1 MKIATV
7 IGTRPEIIKLSQLV
21 PLLDEGFEH
30 TFVFTSQHYSKF
42 MTDVFFEQLKVRKPD
57 VFLGVESSDVKLLT
71 ESIKNEL
78 KKIGPS
84 YVLIYGDTNSTLAAA
99 LAAKELNIKIIHVE
113 AGLRCF
119 DDRVPEERNRAQVDK
134 ISDYLFPPTELAKK
148 FLNTEGI
155 TKNIFVVGNTVV
167 DACLKY
173 VKQAAKPANLDAEAG
188 EYILVTVHRQ
198 ENVDYEENIRNL
210 LEIFRKTGKKIVF
223 PVHPRTK
230 KNIEKF
236 KLSIPKNVLA
246 IEPVAYFEML
256 WLIKN
261 AKVVITDS
269 GGVQEEAITLRT
281 PCLTIRGANERWE
294 TIMASGNF
302 LITIDP
308 FLVAHYVKMICDSE
322 LGERMREAKN
332 PYGEGNTSR
341 KIVEI
346 LKRELK

>member
-21 PLLDEGFEH
+21 PLLDKEFEH
-30 TFVFTSQHYSKF
+30 TFVFTGQHYSKF
-42 MTDVFFEQLKVRKPD
+42 MADIFFEQLKVRKPD
-57 VFLGVESSDVKLLT
+57 VFLGVESSDIGLLT
-71 ESIKNEL
+71 DAIKKEL
-78 KKIGPS
+78 KKINPA
-84 YVLIYGDTNSTLAAA
+84 YVLVYGDTNSTLAAA
-99 LAAKELNIKIIHVE
+99 LAAKELNMKIIHVE

-119 DDRVPEERNRAQVDK
+119 DDRVPEERNRVQVDK
-134 ISDYLFPPTELAKK
+134 MSDYLFPPTELAKK

-155 TKNIFVVGNTVV
+155 TKNVFVVGNTVV

-173 VKQAAKPANLDAEAG
+173 IKQAVKPANLDAEAG
-188 EYILVTVHRQ
+188 EYILATVHRQ
-198 ENVDYEENIRNL
+198 ENVDYEETLRDL
-210 LEIFRKTGKKIVF
+210 LEIFRKINKKIVF
-223 PVHPRTK
+223 PVHPRTG

-236 KLSIPKNVLA
+236 KLSMPENVSA
-246 IEPVAYFEML
+246 IGPVGYFEML

-261 AKVVITDS
+261 AKLVITDS
-269 GGVQEEAITLRT
+269 GGVQEEAITLHA

-294 TIMASGNF
+294 TIMAGGNF

-322 LGERMREAKN
+322 LGERMKKAKN
-332 PYGEGNTSR
+332 PYGEGNISR